1 MVQSSHR
8 VRRPEQKYTQPLTT
22 LKNYQKATGNVRH
35 KECQEPKILNVTRKQ
50 NKKHIRRS
58 PEFNRGAI
66 SSSKGTP
73 EVSAYNSRQ
82 TNTTD
87 KDQQNLFTQAN

>member
-50 NKKHIRRS
+50 NKKHMRRS
-58 PEFNRGAI
+58 PEFNRGT
-66 SSSKGTP
+66 SSSKCTP
-73 EVSAYNSRQ
+73 DNSVYNSRQ